1 MHPAWFR
8 IGVQHMTFQTT
19 GKKLVKELLD
29 WMPKR
34 LNEYYTAAFKNSVFI
49 GRTRNVAQY
58 DAKSALA
65 WGVTGTGLRATGIDF
80 DVRKYRPYSG
90 YENFDFE
97 VPVEYEGDAYARVLV
112 HFREIEQS
120 LKIIKQC
127 LDNMPSGPYKAD
139 HPLAVP
145 PPKR

>member
-1 MHPAWFR
+1 VR
-8 IGVQHMTFQTT
+8 D
-19 GKKLVKELLD
+19 LLD

-34 LNEYYTAAFKNSVFI
+34 LNEYYTAALKNSVFM

-90 YENFDFE
+90 YENYDFE
-97 VPVEYEGDAYARVLV
+97 VPVEYEGDAYARVIV

-127 LDNMPSGPYKAD
+127 LENMPSGAY
-139 HPLAVP
+139 
-145 PPKR
+145 

>member
-1 MHPAWFR
+1 M
-8 IGVQHMTFQTT
+8 
-19 GKKLVKELLD
+19 
-29 WMPKR
+29 
-34 LNEYYTAAFKNSVFI
+34 FI

-97 VPVEYEGDAYARVLV
+97 VPVDMKAMRTLV
-112 HFREIEQS
+112 YLFTS
-120 LKIIKQC
+120 VK
-127 LDNMPSGPYKAD
+127 
-139 HPLAVP
+139 
-145 PPKR
+145 